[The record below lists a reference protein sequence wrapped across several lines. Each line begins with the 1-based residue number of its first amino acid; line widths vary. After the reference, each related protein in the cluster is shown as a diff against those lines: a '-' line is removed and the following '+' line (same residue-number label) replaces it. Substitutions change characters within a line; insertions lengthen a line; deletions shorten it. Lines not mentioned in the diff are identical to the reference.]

1 MIKRTS
7 GVLMH
12 ITSLPSKY
20 GVGTFGKEAY
30 EFVDFLNEAKF
41 GIWQILP
48 LNLTSYGDSPYQS
61 PSNYGYSYYL
71 IDLDTLIEKGLL
83 TKEDL
88 EGVYFGENPRRVNFE
103 ALFNNKI
110 PLLKKAFANYKKE
123 EAFTRFLNNNPN
135 ISDFAIFMTLKEL
148 NSFKSW
154 KEWPKKYAEYTKK
167 LEEEV
172 KTKYQ
177 DVYEFYMWTQYEFLN
192 EYFALKKYAN
202 SKNILIMGDIPIYLA
217 YGML

>member
-71 IDLDTLIEKGLL
+71 IDLDTLVEKGLL

-103 ALFNNKI
+103 TLFNNKMTNAKDMFI
-110 PLLKKAFANYKKE
+110 IDVDLIFV
-123 EAFTRFLNNNPN
+123 
-135 ISDFAIFMTLKEL
+135 ISFFSLTIF
-148 NSFKSW
+148 
-154 KEWPKKYAEYTKK
+154 
-167 LEEEV
+167 
-172 KTKYQ
+172 
-177 DVYEFYMWTQYEFLN
+177 
-192 EYFALKKYAN
+192 
-202 SKNILIMGDIPIYLA
+202 
-217 YGML
+217 